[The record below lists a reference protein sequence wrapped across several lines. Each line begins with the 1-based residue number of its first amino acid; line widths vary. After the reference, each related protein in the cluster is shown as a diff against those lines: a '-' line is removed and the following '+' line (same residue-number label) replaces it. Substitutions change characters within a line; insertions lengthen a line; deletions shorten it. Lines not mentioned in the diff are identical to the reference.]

1 MKTSRSLSRSLSTFL
16 ACACVGALGLGACAT
31 PPKPREL
38 EAYEAVK
45 KTPSIADA
53 SKRAPDLV
61 ASSDRLGAKAREEW
75 ESNDLEESRRDA
87 LMAQIKLKT
96 ALALLEQDQ
105 LKARIQVL
113 SGQQADAEEEY
124 ASASKDLA
132 AVTEQLS
139 LLKKLGEAR
148 KAADA
153 DKERLTQ
160 QMSAEQQ
167 RLQAEQEKAQAEQQ
181 KLTLQLATEQK
192 LAAAQL
198 ALRTADT
205 VEANRYAKAEYS
217 AAADMLAKAQ
227 AEVKEGNLTGAQASA
242 EVAKQ
247 NAERAAELAKP
258 AYEQAEQAT
267 QNRARDEA
275 LQRDA
280 TALTGVGVRLERRGD
295 LQRLVISLED
305 MFTKKQ
311 TGIAVGRQGIVDAV
325 ATLIN
330 KYPSYPVQVIGHT
343 DSRGKAGELLAL
355 SAARAQ
361 SIFSAL
367 VSRGVES
374 KRLLVSGIGADDP
387 IADNKSPAGRAKNNR
402 VEIIFLYH

>member
-1 MKTSRSLSRSLSTFL
+1 MKPRRWQSTPFL
-16 ACACVGALGLGACAT
+16 AGGLLALSLVGCAT

-45 KTPSIADA
+45 KSPSVADA
-53 SKRAPDLV
+53 AKRAPDLV
-61 ASSDRLGAKAREEW
+61 ASSDRLGTRAHEEW

-87 LMAQIKLKT
+87 LMAQVKLKT
-96 ALALLEQDQ
+96 ALALLEQEQ

-124 ASASKDLA
+124 ANVAKDLA
-132 AVTEQLS
+132 AVTEQLA
-139 LLKKLGEAR
+139 LLTKLGEAR

-153 DKERLTQ
+153 DKERLAQ

-167 RLQAEQEKAQAEQQ
+167 KAQAEQQKAQAEQQ
-181 KLTLQLATEQK
+181 KLTLQLTTEQK

-247 NAERAAELAKP
+247 NADRAAELAKP

-280 TALTGVGVRLERRGD
+280 TALSGVAVRIERRGD
-295 LQRLVISLED
+295 LQRLVISLQD

-311 TGIAVGRQGIVDAV
+311 TAISTGRESIVDGV
-325 ATLIN
+325 AALIN
-330 KYPSYPVQVIGHT
+330 KYPTYPVQVIGHT
-343 DSRGKAGELLAL
+343 DSKGKPGELLAL

-367 VSRGVES
+367 VSRGVETR
-374 KRLLVSGIGADDP
+374 RLLVSGIGADDP
-387 IADNKSPAGRAKNNR
+387 IADNKSPVGRAKNNR